1 MGHRTRVRLSGER
14 IGAHWGQI
22 IVWVDGRTVANF
34 LWSTDPLE
42 QHPSFYASKLDAL
55 EAARIK
61 ARQERANLT
70 PRLDFSMKGPRT
82 YAADHRERAFR
93 RFRRE
98 VEDLGVTTTGHSI
111 CGPKDKSPDKG

>member
-1 MGHRTRVRLSGER
+1 MENRARVRISGER

-22 IVWVDGRTVANF
+22 IVWVDGRAVANF

-55 EAARIK
+55 EAARVR
-61 ARQERANLT
+61 ARQERANLA
-70 PRLDFSMKGPRT
+70 PRLDFSMKGPHT
-82 YAADHRERAFR
+82 YADDHRERDFR

-98 VEDLGVTTTGHSI
+98 VEDIGITTTGQSI
-111 CGPKDKSPDKG
+111 CGPKDKSAGKG